1 MIWRIA
7 LCAVCGYLLGGFNG
21 AIVISHLVLKDD
33 VRSKG
38 SGNAGLT
45 NFLRNYGGWA
55 TFLVAAI
62 DVAKTVA
69 ACLVGMWLLPADPT
83 LGKMVAGAASQLGH
97 IFPVFYHFHGG
108 KGIVCAGALAL
119 MMDWRIFVIL
129 FGVFLIVFFITHYVS
144 LGSVLAA
151 LGYAIAFPL
160 FFGGKNLPVALLGV
174 AVAAMALFMHR
185 SNIVRLFQGR
195 ETKTYLKK
203 SHREGA

>member
-7 LCAVCGYLLGGFNG
+7 VCVAAGYLLGGVNG
-21 AIVISHLVLKDD
+21 AILVSHVLMKDD

-45 NFLRNYGGWA
+45 NYLRNYGGWA

-69 ACLVGMWLLPADPT
+69 ACLIGMWLLPANPA
-83 LGKMVAGAASQLGH
+83 LGKMIAGTAAQMGH
-97 IFPVFYHFHGG
+97 IFPVFYGFHGG

-119 MMDWRIFVIL
+119 MMDWRIFAIL
-129 FGVFLIVFFITHYVS
+129 FGIFLIAFFATKYVS

-151 LGYAIAFPL
+151 VGYAVAFPV
-160 FFGGKNLPVALLGV
+160 FYHDQLPVALLGV
-174 AVAAMALFMHR
+174 WVALLALFMHR
-185 SNIVRLFQGR
+185 TNIVRLLKGK
-195 ETKTYLKK
+195 ESKTYLRK
-203 SHREGA
+203 SQRK

>member
-1 MIWRIA
+1 MILRIA
-7 LCAVCGYLLGGFNG
+7 LCAVLGYLLGGCNG

-45 NFLRNYGGWA
+45 NFLRNYGGWM

-69 ACLVGMWLLPADPT
+69 ACFVGMWLLPADPV
-83 LGKMVAGAASQLGH
+83 LGKMIAGAASQFGH
-97 IFPVFYHFHGG
+97 IFPVFYRFHGG

-129 FGVFLIVFFITHYVS
+129 FSLFLIVFLTTHYVS

-151 LGYAIAFPL
+151 LGYAIAFPV
-160 FFGGKNLPVALLGV
+160 FFRDHLPVALLGV
-174 AVAAMALFMHR
+174 AVAVMALFMHR
-185 SNIVRLFQGR
+185 SNIVRLLRGK

-203 SHREGA
+203 SHREET

>member
-7 LCAVCGYLLGGFNG
+7 VCAVLGYLLGGLNG

-45 NFLRNYGGWA
+45 NFLRNYGGWT

-69 ACLVGMWLLPADPT
+69 ACLVGMWLLPADPQ
-83 LGKMVAGAASQLGH
+83 LGKMVAGAAAQLGH
-97 IFPVFYHFHGG
+97 IFPVFYRFHGG

-129 FGVFLIVFFITHYVS
+129 FSVFLIVFLTTHYVS

-151 LGYAIAFPL
+151 VGYAIAFPV
-160 FFGGKNLPVALLGV
+160 FFRDNLPVALLGV
-174 AVAAMALFMHR
+174 AVALMALCMHR
-185 SNIVRLFQGR
+185 SNIVRLCKGK

-203 SHREGA
+203 SHREET

>member
-7 LCAVCGYLLGGFNG
+7 VCAVLGYLLGGLNG

-45 NFLRNYGGWA
+45 NFLRNYGGWT

-69 ACLVGMWLLPADPT
+69 ACLVGMWLLPADPQ
-83 LGKMVAGAASQLGH
+83 LAKMVAGAAAQLGH
-97 IFPVFYHFHGG
+97 IFPVFYRFHGG
-108 KGIVCAGALAL
+108 KGIVCAGVLAL

-129 FGVFLIVFFITHYVS
+129 FSVFLIVFLTTHYVS

-151 LGYAIAFPL
+151 VGYAIAFPV
-160 FFGGKNLPVALLGV
+160 FFRDNLPVALLGV
-174 AVAAMALFMHR
+174 AVALMALFMHR
-185 SNIVRLFQGR
+185 SNIVRLCKGK
-195 ETKTYLKK
+195 ETKTYL
-203 SHREGA
+203 